1 MPALPV
7 TVLSGFLGAGKS
19 TLVNHLL
26 RHSGGRRIAVLV
38 NDLAEVNIDAKQLKS
53 GRTKLGADGARL
65 LADGVVELHNGCIC
79 CTLREEFAHE
89 VARIAQ
95 LGRFDAL
102 VVEATGVAEPL
113 PIALAFDE
121 EEVGGHPLS
130 EFAGVDSMVTVV
142 DAFNF
147 LRDWER
153 ADALLQVGLA
163 VDAQDSRT
171 VADLLAE
178 QVEFANQII
187 VNKADLVS
195 PAELDRLTQL
205 LACLN
210 PEARIVVTMFG
221 HVSVDELLETRLYE
235 RDGDPLDGE
244 PLEDDPEE
252 PELGSDPLDREPN
265 ETLTTD
271 QIDDRQAERAALEAE
286 ASLFGRHVTSRPRVH
301 AELDIKSFVYRARR
315 PFHPGRLW
323 AYLEEAWPGV
333 LRSKGLF
340 WLATR
345 MNESGL
351 WSQAGKACSH
361 QSAGR
366 WWSSVPR
373 ELWPEDDT
381 LRASILA
388 EFRGPFGD
396 RRQEIVVIGQ
406 NLDEPAVRARLDACL
421 IDPLEMRLG
430 PLGWA
435 QLPDP
440 FPVWETEPN
449 DDGELSAPILRR
461 ETPTA

>member
-26 RHSGGRRIAVLV
+26 RHPGGRRIAVLV
-38 NDLAEVNIDAKQLKS
+38 NDLAEVNVDAQQLKS
-53 GRTKLGADGARL
+53 GRTRLGAEGARL
-65 LADGVVELHNGCIC
+65 AVDGLVELHNGCIC

-89 VARIAQ
+89 VARLAQ

-113 PIALAFDE
+113 PIAMAFDE
-121 EEVGGHPLS
+121 EEVGGQLLS
-130 EFAGVDSMVTVV
+130 EVATVDSMVTVV
-142 DAFNF
+142 DAYNF

-153 ADALLQVGLA
+153 ADELAQVGLA
-163 VDAQDSRT
+163 IDREDNRT

-195 PAELDRLTQL
+195 AEQLERLTQL

-210 PEARIVVTMFG
+210 PEARIVVSMFG
-221 HVSVDELLETRLYE
+221 RVNVDELLETRLYE
-235 RDGDPLDGE
+235 RE
-244 PLEDDPEE
+244 IELEETEE
-252 PELGSDPLDREPN
+252 GAF
-265 ETLTTD
+265 D
-271 QIDDRQAERAALEAE
+271 Q
-286 ASLFGRHVTSRPRVH
+286 
-301 AELDIKSFVYRARR
+301 AELDPMGFDADSSIDLRARPRDRARAHTELDIRSFVYRARR

-323 AYLEEAWPGV
+323 ACLEEAWPGV
-333 LRSKGLF
+333 LRSKGIF

-366 WWSSVPR
+366 WWSSIPR
-373 ELWPEDDT
+373 ELWPEDET
-381 LRASILA
+381 LHASILA
-388 EFRGPFGD
+388 ECRGPFGD
-396 RRQEIVVIGQ
+396 RRQEIVIIGQ
-406 NLDEPAVRARLDACL
+406 DLDEADLRARLDACL

-430 PLGWA
+430 ALGWA

-440 FPVWETEPN
+440 FPPWETESMDEN
-449 DDGELSAPILRR
+449 ELSVPAVRR
-461 ETPTA
+461 ETPVA

>member
-26 RHSGGRRIAVLV
+26 RHPGGRRIAVLV
-38 NDLAEVNIDAKQLKS
+38 NDLAEVNVDAQQLKS
-53 GRTKLGADGARL
+53 GRTRLGNEGARL
-65 LADGVVELHNGCIC
+65 APDGLVELHNGCIC
-79 CTLREEFAHE
+79 CTLREEFATE
-89 VARIAQ
+89 VVRLAR

-113 PIALAFDE
+113 PIAMAFDE
-121 EEVGGHPLS
+121 EEVDGHPLS
-130 EFAGVDSMVTVV
+130 HFAHVDSMVTVV
-142 DAFNF
+142 DAYNF
-147 LRDWER
+147 LRDWDR
-153 ADALLQVGLA
+153 ADELGQIGLA
-163 VDAQDSRT
+163 IDRQDNRT

-178 QVEFANQII
+178 QVEFANQLII
-187 VNKADLVS
+187 NKADLVS
-195 PAELDRLTQL
+195 AAELERLQQL

-210 PEARIVVTMFG
+210 PEARITVAMFG
-221 HVSVDELLETRLYE
+221 RVGVDELLDTRLYDRE
-235 RDGDPLDGE
+235 ADFDAGDELAEQGDELWQDGDGDGLPLLVEGASPPFDRTSFE
-244 PLEDDPEE
+244 PRL
-252 PELGSDPLDREPN
+252 R
-265 ETLTTD
+265 
-271 QIDDRQAERAALEAE
+271 
-286 ASLFGRHVTSRPRVH
+286 TSEGTRVH
-301 AELDIKSFVYRARR
+301 GELDIQSFVYRARR

-373 ELWPEDDT
+373 ELWPEDET
-381 LRASILA
+381 LRASIMA

-396 RRQEIVVIGQ
+396 RRQEIVIIGQ
-406 NLDEPAVRARLDACL
+406 DLDEAQLRARLDACL

-430 PLGWA
+430 PIGWA

-440 FPVWETEPN
+440 FPVWETEAN
-449 DDGELSAPILRR
+449 EEGELTVPPLRR
-461 ETPTA
+461 ETPLA

>member
-26 RHSGGRRIAVLV
+26 RHPGGRRIAVLV
-38 NDLAEVNIDAKQLKS
+38 NDLAEVNVDAQQLKA
-53 GRTKLGADGARL
+53 GRTRLGTDGARL
-65 LADGVVELHNGCIC
+65 AQDGLVELHNGCIC

-89 VARIAQ
+89 VARLAR

-113 PIALAFDE
+113 PIAMAFDE
-121 EEVGGHPLS
+121 EEVGGQMLC
-130 EFAGVDSMVTVV
+130 EFATVDSMVTVV
-142 DAFNF
+142 DAYNF
-147 LRDWER
+147 SRDWER
-153 ADALLQVGLA
+153 AEELGQLGLA
-163 VDAQDSRT
+163 IDRQDNRT

-187 VNKADLVS
+187 VNKADLVT
-195 PAELDRLTQL
+195 PTELARLTQL
-205 LACLN
+205 LSCLN
-210 PEARIVVTMFG
+210 PQARITVTMFG
-221 HVSVDELLETRLYE
+221 RVSVDELLETQLYE
-235 RDGDPLDGE
+235 REIEWEGSE
-244 PLEDDPEE
+244 PEE
-252 PELGSDPLDREPN
+252 FAAEPSPQDLDAVALAEDAANSRA
-265 ETLTTD
+265 
-271 QIDDRQAERAALEAE
+271 QRSAHDR
-286 ASLFGRHVTSRPRVH
+286 TH
-301 AELDIKSFVYRARR
+301 AELEIHSFVYRARR
-315 PFHPGRLW
+315 PFHPERLW

-351 WSQAGKACSH
+351 WSQAGRACSH

-373 ELWPEDDT
+373 ELWPEDET
-381 LRASILA
+381 LRASILT

-406 NLDEPAVRARLDACL
+406 NLNEAALRARLDACL

-435 QLPDP
+435 QLADP
-440 FPVWETEPN
+440 FPVWETESS
-449 DDGELSAPILRR
+449 DDGELTVLPHRR
-461 ETPTA
+461 ETPLA

>member
-26 RHSGGRRIAVLV
+26 RHPGGRRIAVLV
-38 NDLAEVNIDAKQLKS
+38 NDLAEVNVDAQQLKT
-53 GRTKLGADGARL
+53 GRTKLGAGGARL
-65 LADGVVELHNGCIC
+65 LADGVVELHSGCIC
-79 CTLREEFAHE
+79 CNLREEFARE
-89 VARIAQ
+89 VVRLAR
-95 LGRFDAL
+95 LGLFDAL

-113 PIALAFDE
+113 PVAMAFDE
-121 EEVGGHPLS
+121 EEVDGRLLS

-147 LRDWER
+147 LRDWEQGHELSR
-153 ADALLQVGLA
+153 VGLA
-163 VDAQDSRT
+163 IDSRDIRT

-187 VNKADLVS
+187 VNKTDLVS
-195 PAELDRLTQL
+195 AADLERLTQL

-210 PEARIVVTMFG
+210 PEARIVSAMFG
-221 HVSVDELLETRLYE
+221 QVSVDELLDTRLYDRE
-235 RDGDPLDGE
+235 GEIPEEVQRAAEDDGGSALTEGRPFEVDSDEEGASYLDPLSLPGAGVLPVAVSAAARTHE
-244 PLEDDPEE
+244 ELEI
-252 PELGSDPLDREPN
+252 G
-265 ETLTTD
+265 
-271 QIDDRQAERAALEAE
+271 
-286 ASLFGRHVTSRPRVH
+286 
-301 AELDIKSFVYRARR
+301 SFVYRARR
-315 PFHPGRLW
+315 PFHPDRLW
-323 AYLEEAWPGV
+323 AYLQEAWPGV

-351 WSQAGKACSH
+351 WSQAGRACSH

-373 ELWPEDDT
+373 ELWPDDDT
-381 LRASILA
+381 LRASILS

-406 NLDEPAVRARLDACL
+406 RLDEALIRARLDACL

-430 PLGWA
+430 PIGWA

-440 FPVWETEPN
+440 FPPWEPEPT
-449 DDGELSAPILRR
+449 DDGELPAPVLRR

>member
-1 MPALPV
+1 MPALAV

-26 RHSGGRRIAVLV
+26 RHPGGRRLAVLV
-38 NDLAEVNIDAKQLKS
+38 NDLAEVNVDAQQLKA
-53 GRTKLGADGARL
+53 GRTRLGADGARL

-79 CTLREEFAHE
+79 CNLREEFAQE
-89 VARIAQ
+89 VVRLAR

-113 PIALAFDE
+113 PIAMAFDE
-121 EEVGGHPLS
+121 EEVDGQLLS

-153 ADALLQVGLA
+153 GHDLVRAGLA
-163 VDAQDSRT
+163 IDSQDNRT

-195 PAELDRLTQL
+195 PVELERLVHL
-205 LACLN
+205 LSCLN
-210 PEARIVVTMFG
+210 PEARIVTTMFG
-221 HVSVDELLETRLYE
+221 HVNVDELLDTRLYE
-235 RDGDPLDGE
+235 REGE
-244 PLEDDPEE
+244 IQDDD
-252 PELGSDPLDREPN
+252 ELGEAVEEAAILAFEREPAVDPKAR
-265 ETLTTD
+265 THT
-271 QIDDRQAERAALEAE
+271 
-286 ASLFGRHVTSRPRVH
+286 
-301 AELDIKSFVYRARR
+301 ELDIKSFVYRARR
-315 PFHPGRLW
+315 PFHPERLW
-323 AYLEEAWPGV
+323 TYLQEAWPGV

-351 WSQAGKACSH
+351 WSQAGRSCSQ

-366 WWSSVPR
+366 WWSTVPR
-373 ELWPEDDT
+373 ELWPNDDT

-406 NLDEPAVRARLDACL
+406 QLDEPAIRARLDACL

-430 PLGWA
+430 PIGWA

-440 FPVWETEPN
+440 FPAWEPEPT
-449 DDGELSAPILRR
+449 DEGELPAPVLRR